1 MFSTLTD
8 RGCWMG
14 IAECVHEQGY
24 AFLPAYEPTESGE
37 AVARSFGSVVKLGIG
52 DPVHSL
58 IPVKKDK
65 STPNTYSGI
74 YGLQQFP
81 FHTDFAHWRY
91 PPRYLML
98 RCVVGFEDVPTLL
111 IDGLQ
116 LAREIGEI
124 LLSRALVQPRRPV
137 RGTMPLLS
145 LYHSRTGNS
154 IIRWDDVFIRPASK
168 MGEIGMAAVREVM
181 GRCRPISIALVNA
194 ADTLVIDNW
203 RMLHSRSRILPG
215 RETRRLQRAYLEQ
228 LT

>member
-1 MFSTLTD
+1 
-8 RGCWMG
+8 MG
-14 IAECVHEQGY
+14 IAQRVQEHGY
-24 AFLPAYEPTESGE
+24 AFLRAHEPTETGE
-37 AVARSFGSVVKLGIG
+37 AVARSFGSLLKLGIG

-58 IPVKKDK
+58 IPVEKDN

-98 RCVVGFEDVPTLL
+98 RCIVGFEDVPTLL

-116 LAREIGEI
+116 LIRGVGKIS
-124 LLSRALVQPRRPV
+124 LSRALVRPRRPV
-137 RGTMPLLS
+137 RGTIPLLRLYQSKDADS
-145 LYHSRTGNS
+145 L
-154 IIRWDDVFIRPASK
+154 IRWDDVFIRPASR
-168 MGEIGMAAVREVM
+168 MGEFGMAAVRESI
-181 GRCRPISIALVNA
+181 GRCRPVPIPLANA

-203 RMLHSRSRILPG
+203 RMLHSRSPILAG
-215 RETRRLQRAYLEQ
+215 RETRVLQRAYLER